1 MYIYSISYTY
11 DMIFTYR
18 FSYVNWWPGNVSRFG
33 HSSAVRCVSGPD
45 AAILQPRGF
54 TVLAKWPERT
64 RQVFDFLI
72 LVSFLVSDF
81 PKGTSEISIASIDKP
96 EKGTG
101 GPYSLH

>member
-1 MYIYSISYTY
+1 MYLLCSIVYVYIYKNSISYTY
-11 DMIFTYR
+11 DMIFTYI
-18 FSYVNWWPGNVSRFG
+18 FSYVNLWPRNVSRFG

-54 TVLAKWPERT
+54 TVLAKRPERT

-81 PKGTSEISIASIDKP
+81 PKGASEIKLP
-96 EKGTG
+96 Q
-101 GPYSLH
+101 